1 MGSLLQFSAISIA
14 IIAFS
19 AGTLLIAL
27 WALSFDDDRNDE
39 RAASSLL
46 WSWFWPLIWLYRWLA
61 GKNTGRADGRTARS
75 NSLTVTSQVGVQ
87 EQEPGQFRTIREAKE
102 YLVGIIVEEAKRNGA
117 PLTEVERKML
127 YFTETGWTLPE
138 MKEVSSEFDRDHD
151 QDKYEQKIA
160 SLIGGIQARLTDEER
175 MAWERALEKLSEGD
189 HYLLVLV
196 DAANPVRKGAKHN
209 LKMLIIGLVFLALA
223 ALGTWF
229 RGWLRDH

>member
-1 MGSLLQFSAISIA
+1 
-14 IIAFS
+14 
-19 AGTLLIAL
+19 
-27 WALSFDDDRNDE
+27 
-39 RAASSLL
+39 
-46 WSWFWPLIWLYRWLA
+46 
-61 GKNTGRADGRTARS
+61 
-75 NSLTVTSQVGVQ
+75 VQ